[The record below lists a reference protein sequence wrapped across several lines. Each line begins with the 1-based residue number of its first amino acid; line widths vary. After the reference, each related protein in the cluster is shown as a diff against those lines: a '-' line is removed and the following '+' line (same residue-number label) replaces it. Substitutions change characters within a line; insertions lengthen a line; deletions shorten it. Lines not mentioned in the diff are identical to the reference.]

1 MSLLVWIVFGGL
13 AGWVASMFAGTNKQQ
28 GMLGNIIVGILG
40 AVVGGWIMSSLGF
53 GDINGFNLYSFAVAV
68 LGAFILL
75 FIWKLITGR
84 NKADV

>member
-1 MSLLVWIVFGGL
+1 MPISEVSTP
-13 AGWVASMFAGTNKQQ
+13 ANSMFAGTNKQQ
-28 GMLGNIIVGILG
+28 GMVGNIIIGILG
-40 AVVGGWIMSSLGF
+40 AVVGGWIMAALGF

-75 FIWKLITGR
+75 FLWKLVTGR